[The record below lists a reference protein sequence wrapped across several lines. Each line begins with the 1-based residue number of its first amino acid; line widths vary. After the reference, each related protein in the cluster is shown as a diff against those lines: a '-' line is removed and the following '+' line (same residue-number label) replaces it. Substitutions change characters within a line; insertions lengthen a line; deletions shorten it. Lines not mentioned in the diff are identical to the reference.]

1 MIFILVS
8 GEHPTLPKAEVKA
21 IFEAENF
28 YFNFF
33 NSPPRILRVDAS
45 AEAGRIVCE
54 RAAYANMAC
63 LELAYVKDS
72 SVEEFLKNVKDVS
85 FEGYLSSG
93 ESFAVNF
100 KCIDKGLKSSVKIVE
115 SRIGEII
122 SKRFSNVKVN
132 LEKPDKTF
140 LVVFSGGSFLFGLVL
155 SSPTKSFGLRS
166 PRKKPFFHP
175 SALQPKIARCMVN
188 LSRVKVDN
196 LDECIYDPFCGTG
209 TILIEAGL
217 IGVKK
222 VFGSDVDLKMVRG
235 ARLNLKYYGVD
246 GDIFIADA
254 LNPPVLSVSHIATNP
269 PYGRASKT
277 FGKPSSFLIENFLIK
292 ALKLLKENGIL
303 CVISPSKINVSDVAE
318 NLGFKALEKH
328 FIYVHKSLTR
338 EISVLK
344 LL

>member
-21 IFEAENF
+21 ILEAENF

-33 NSPPRILRVDAS
+33 DSPPRVLRIDAS
-45 AEAGRIVCE
+45 TKAGRIVCE
-54 RAAYANMAC
+54 RAAYTNVAC
-63 LELAYVKDS
+63 LELVYVKDS

-93 ESFAVNF
+93 ESFAVSF
-100 KCIDKGLKSSVKIVE
+100 KCIDKSLKSSVKTVV

-122 SKRFSNVKVN
+122 SKKFSNVKVN
-132 LEKPDKTF
+132 LKKPDKTF
-140 LVVFSGGSFLFGLVL
+140 LVVSSNSSFLFGLVL
-155 SSPTKSFGLRS
+155 SSPLKCFGLRS

-188 LSRVKVDN
+188 LSRVKVGG
-196 LDECIYDPFCGTG
+196 LDEYVYDPFCGTG

-222 VFGSDVDLKMVRG
+222 VFGSDVDIRMVKG
-235 ARLNLKYYGVD
+235 ARLNLKHYGID

-254 LNPPVLSVSHIATNP
+254 LNPPVLSVNHVVTNP
-269 PYGRASKT
+269 PYGRVSKT
-277 FGKPSSFLIENFLIK
+277 FGKPSIFLIENFIIK
-292 ALKLLKENGIL
+292 ALNLLKKNGTL
-303 CVISPSKINVSDVAE
+303 CLITPSKINVSDVAE
-318 NLGFKALEKH
+318 NLGFKVLEKH